1 MQGLTKNYKKEDEQ
15 PLWPLCEIE
24 DDTIEH
30 VLKWWTERNI
40 KNNTEEEWEEEV
52 QIFSKK
58 IKENKKKGG
67 KKFKNQFFLIGILS
81 MQG

>member
-1 MQGLTKNYKKEDEQ
+1 MVEKIL
-15 PLWPLCEIE
+15 L
-24 DDTIEH
+24 
-30 VLKWWTERNI
+30 TERNI

-58 IKENKKKGG
+58 IKEKKKGG
-67 KKFKNQFFLIGILS
+67 KKFKNQFFLIGIFS

>member
-1 MQGLTKNYKKEDEQ
+1 MVEKI
-15 PLWPLCEIE
+15 PL
-24 DDTIEH
+24 
-30 VLKWWTERNI
+30 TERNI

-67 KKFKNQFFLIGILS
+67 RKFKNQFFLIGILS
-81 MQG
+81 MQSWTAIHALWGMELQGKEAQKD

>member
-1 MQGLTKNYKKEDEQ
+1 MVEKIL
-15 PLWPLCEIE
+15 L
-24 DDTIEH
+24 
-30 VLKWWTERNI
+30 TERNI

-67 KKFKNQFFLIGILS
+67 KKFKNQFFLIGIFS